1 VWPHSAWRASRIAE
15 VDAELVRLGRG
26 AGGLRLRL
34 GEVLEALGAK
44 GGVEA
49 LGFSSMGA
57 YVVERCG
64 LGASF
69 MPSLRSGRGLAC
81 FPTLP
86 RRGPPSRFALGPRRP
101 YLPPCAG
108 PRFAAASQAP
118 SPRARL
124 RLAGRV
130 HP

>member
-1 VWPHSAWRASRIAE
+1 

-26 AGGLRLRL
+26 AAGLRLRL
-34 GEVLEALGAK
+34 GEVLEALGSK

-69 MPSLRSGRGLAC
+69 MPSLRSGRGLA
-81 FPTLP
+81 
-86 RRGPPSRFALGPRRP
+86 S
-101 YLPPCAG
+101 PPCAG